1 MKRFVATLTTVL
13 LLAAF
18 SGIVTAQEAEQ
29 KTEEQPMQMPMMQGM
44 MGEKGGMMQGRKMCP
59 MCCQMMRRCMM
70 GQMHKMPT
78 PEMLL
83 SLADELKLEEEQ
95 VKSIQKIGFALQKEV
110 IQKGAERS
118 IAELELNA
126 LLGED
131 EVDLQGAQEKIQQI
145 ASLEGELKIAQM
157 KASIDAKNVLTVEQS
172 AKLKEIA
179 KKKPA
184 MHHRKKA
191 GKESMH

>member
-1 MKRFVATLTTVL
+1 MKTFFATLTTVL

-29 KTEEQPMQMPMMQGM
+29 KTEEQRMQMPMMQGM
-44 MGEKGGMMQGRKMCP
+44 MGEQGGMMQGRKMCP

-83 SLADELKLEEEQ
+83 SLADELKLDEEQ

-131 EVDLQGAQEKIQQI
+131 EVDPQGAQEKIQQI
-145 ASLEGELKIAQM
+145 ASLEGELKIAQI
-157 KASIDAKNVLTVEQS
+157 KASIDAKNVLTAEQS

-179 KKKPA
+179 KKKRA

-191 GKESMH
+191 GKESIH